1 VIWACEAAK
10 VFPRT
15 AGITLILLFLSLE
28 VRGEPV
34 TLRVSGL
41 PSSSSTDPASIAG
54 QRVVEEFQKRHP
66 SIQLIP
72 AEGLRMETVTLEANT
87 VMMIAAGIAPDVL
100 QMNFRSIDTFV
111 RQGMVAPMDE
121 FLEAEGTSRLESILP
136 QIRPI
141 ITRSGPDEIKR
152 TYALPGPLLVIGL
165 YYNRELFRLAGLPDR
180 APRDWEELESF
191 GHAIQQADPKFKGLL
206 IGSGALASWSL
217 MNFLWSAGGDA
228 VREIAPN
235 DWRAVFNSPQAVEAY
250 KFYYKLVEIDR
261 VATRLPVTPIGQELE
276 RFGMM
281 FRYVGDLT
289 SLDPQIWGFGAVPEG
304 PGGKAGSEINAVLYG
319 IFSGVTDPRKKEAA
333 WKYISFITS
342 DEADR
347 IRVATYLELGLAGQM
362 NPALIR
368 RHGFTEYLH
377 LIQPGIEE
385 ELDLAIIN
393 GHPEPHGR
401 NCNLVYNE
409 MTYPLDQ
416 ILLSEEIRRD
426 WLTGNQAAVDERI
439 GQILDRAVA
448 KTNERMIG
456 YVPPEQMK
464 TRRVVASVVVVTL
477 FVLFSAVGWYV
488 CRLFN
493 RNAAG
498 MSRSA
503 SGKSLVPW
511 FCLAPAAAL
520 ILVWYYLP
528 LARGTAMAFLDYQII
543 LKSAFVG
550 LDNFANVLFDGTFWN
565 SLLATLHFAA
575 WTLTIGFVLPI
586 LLAYA
591 LHLIPRHKMIYRTL
605 YYLPAVISGAAVFF
619 LWRELFGLEG
629 ILNQA
634 LRFLGF
640 EARRAWT
647 EDPYLA
653 MLTCVIPGLWAA
665 TGPGCLIYLA
675 ALKTIPEEQFEA
687 AEIDGAGI
695 WQKTIR
701 IVYPGLRALIAINFV
716 GAVAAAFHGATNI
729 LVMTGGGP
737 NGLTEVTSLLI
748 FFEGFTRLRFGT
760 ATAMAWILGSLLIGF
775 TVLQLKRLSNMEF
788 KTAR

>member
-1 VIWACEAAK
+1 MK
-10 VFPRT
+10 FPR
-15 AGITLILLFLSLE
+15 LNFVRSLSLIFLIM
-28 VRGEPV
+28 VSFSLQAPGATNLV

-41 PSSSSTDPASIAG
+41 PSGSASDPGSIAG
-54 QRVVEEFQKRHP
+54 QRVVAEFKKRNP

-72 AEGLRMETVTLEANT
+72 AEGLRIETVTAEANT
-87 VMMIAAGIAPDVL
+87 IMMIAAGIAPDVL

-111 RQGMVAPMDE
+111 QQGMVAPLDE
-121 FLEAEGTSRLESILP
+121 FLQAKEPERLERILP

-141 ITRSGPDEIKR
+141 ITRFGPDETKQ

-180 APRDWEELESF
+180 APKDWDELISF
-191 GHAIQQADPKFKGLL
+191 ARAVQKADPRFKGLL
-206 IGSGALASWSL
+206 LGRGTMASWNL

-228 VREIAPN
+228 VKEVGPN
-235 DWRAVFNSPQAVEAY
+235 DWRAIFNTPQAVEAY
-250 KFYYKLVEIDR
+250 KFYYRLVEIDR
-261 VATRLPVTPIGQELE
+261 VATRSVFPTGQELE
-276 RFGMM
+276 RFGMF
-281 FRYVGDLT
+281 FRYVGDLA
-289 SLDPQIWGFGAVPEG
+289 SFDPQLWGFGAVPRG
-304 PGGKAGSEINAVLYG
+304 PGGKGSSEINAVLYG
-319 IFSGVTDPRKKEAA
+319 IFSGVTDPQKKEAA

-342 DEADR
+342 NEADR
-347 IRVATYLELGLAGQM
+347 IRVATFLEMGLAGQM
-362 NPALIR
+362 NPTLIR

-377 LIQPGIEE
+377 LIPPGIEKELE
-385 ELDLAIIN
+385 EAIQN
-393 GHPEPHGR
+393 GHPEPYGR

-416 ILLSEEIRRD
+416 ILLSEEILRD
-426 WLTGNQAAVDERI
+426 WQAGDQAAVDERI
-439 GQILDRAVA
+439 RQILDRAVA

-456 YVPPEQMK
+456 YVPPEEMK
-464 TRRVVASVVVVTL
+464 IRRVVASVVVVGL
-477 FVLFSAVGWYV
+477 LGLFSAVGWYV
-488 CRLFN
+488 FRLFD
-493 RNAAG
+493 RNSAK

-503 SGKSLVPW
+503 TGKSLVPW
-511 FCLAPAAAL
+511 LCLAPAAAL
-520 ILVWYYLP
+520 IVIWHYLP
-528 LARGTAMAFLDYQII
+528 LVRGTMMAFLDYQII

-550 LDNFANVLFDGTFWN
+550 LDNFANVLFDATFWN

-575 WTLTIGFVLPI
+575 WTLSVGFALPI

-591 LHLIPRHKMIYRTL
+591 LHLIPRHKVIYRTL

-619 LWRELFGLEG
+619 LWRELFGMEG
-629 ILNQA
+629 ILNQT

-653 MLTCVIPGLWAA
+653 MLSCVIPGLWAA
-665 TGPGCLIYLA
+665 TGPACLIYLA

-687 AEIDGAGI
+687 AEIDGAGF
-695 WQKTIR
+695 WQKTRLI
-701 IVYPGLRALIAINFV
+701 IYPGLRALIGINFI

-775 TVLQLKRLSNMEF
+775 TVLQLKRLSSLEF